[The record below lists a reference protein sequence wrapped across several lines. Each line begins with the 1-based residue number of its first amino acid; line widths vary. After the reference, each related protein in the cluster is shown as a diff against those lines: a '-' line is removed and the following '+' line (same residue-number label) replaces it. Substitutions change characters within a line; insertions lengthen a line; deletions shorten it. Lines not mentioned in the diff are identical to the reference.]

1 MKKITTIIILLLT
14 LIACKNEKEKSIQDI
29 LSTNNL
35 SIIKK
40 HKEGIV
46 AKQQAIAA
54 NLKLLDNKIAEL
66 DTDKKIPLISTFTVK
81 ETVFNHYLELQ
92 GNVSTKN
99 LLVIYPEYSGI
110 LTRVY
115 VKAGQQVKKGQLLAK
130 IDDGG
135 MSPQLAQ
142 LQIQANLAKTTFE
155 RQARLWEQK
164 IGSEIQYLQAKSNAN
179 AQQKAV
185 QQMQKMLAK
194 TRVKA
199 PFSGTIDEIIT
210 EQGSVVAPGMSPL
223 MRIVNLNKMH
233 IETSVPESHITHVIK
248 GKNVVVNF
256 PVLGKTIHAKINQVG
271 SYINPSNRTFKVE
284 INIPNKDKSIK
295 PNLTAKLKIN
305 DYSNAKA
312 LLIPQS
318 IISENAI
325 GEQYIYIVENKTAK
339 MEAIVKKIIITTGKT
354 KGDDIEILSGLH
366 HGNEIIKDGARTV
379 KEGQNVRIVK

>member
-81 ETVFNHYLELQ
+81 ETVLNHYLELQ

-271 SYINPSNRTFKVE
+271 SYINPSNRTFKIE
-284 INIPNKDKSIK
+284 INVPNKNKSIK